1 MIKNYPLL
9 IAGLL
14 SLFFA
19 GGHMV
24 WGQQNIIGELQAQNV
39 DPALVSLIWMGWN
52 LQTSTTLLS
61 GIALIIA
68 SMNLHREGV
77 LPLAWFI
84 LTINGGRY
92 IVLLMT
98 AVPEMLSGAYNPTD
112 FMMQSVG
119 LFFYITVIFLG
130 IRRAA
135 VADKVSETATAAY

>member
-14 SLFFA
+14 SLLFA
-19 GGHMV
+19 GGHMI
-24 WGQQNIIGELQAQNV
+24 WGQQNIIGELQAQDI

-68 SMNLHREGV
+68 SMNRHRERV
-77 LPLAWFI
+77 RPLAWLI
-84 LTINGGRY
+84 LALNVGRY
-92 IVLLMT
+92 IVLLIT
-98 AVPEMLSGAYNPTD
+98 AVPEILSGAYNLTD
-112 FMMQSVG
+112 FMLQSIG
-119 LFFYITVIFLG
+119 LFFYVTVIFLG

-135 VADKVSETATAAY
+135 GAGKVSVTAPSV